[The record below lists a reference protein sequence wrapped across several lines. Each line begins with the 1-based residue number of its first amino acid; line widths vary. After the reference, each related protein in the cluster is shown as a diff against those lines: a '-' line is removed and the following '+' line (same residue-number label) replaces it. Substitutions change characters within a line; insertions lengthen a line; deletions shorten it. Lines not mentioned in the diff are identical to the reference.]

1 MSTDELP
8 YAEQLTLLQQE
19 YCSELPDRL
28 QEIEDAWSSYQSSG
42 WEQVELKQLHFYIHR
57 IVGSAATFGF
67 SQLSESTQSIEQTLI
82 KQIQPR
88 TIPTKELQQKL
99 SEQISLLQQQA
110 KPNSVDVELNS
121 LIKKTEKKDSEQ
133 PLIYLLEDDQS
144 LAKKLA
150 LQLSTY
156 GYEIQVFFN
165 TQSILDATR
174 KQVPDL
180 YIVDIALQKEQL
192 GGPDFLKKIRTQEK
206 LDTPV
211 IVHSS
216 RTDFEAR
223 LSAVHAGADAYM
235 VKPLDVDFIVSK
247 IDHLLGREL
256 KRPYQILLVD
266 DDVSLARHYA
276 LVLGQAGMQ
285 VQIVNRPQDVIAAM
299 EENFPDIFLMDLYMP
314 ECSGIDLAKVIRQQ
328 QQFDSIPII
337 FLSTEGDIDRQ
348 LFAMRMGGDEFLTKP
363 ITDDHLLT
371 AVSIRAARARLL
383 AELMTQDSLTGL
395 LNHARLK
402 EQLVNA
408 VSRAQRTSSSFGF
421 VMIDIDHFKA
431 VNDNYGH
438 MIGDRVI
445 KSMAQILRKRLRK
458 YDVIGRYG
466 GEEFAVILDNCSRD
480 DAFTLINS
488 IREDFASQVFHSKK
502 DFNVTFSAG
511 IAMYP
516 DYINAE
522 NLNQAADEA
531 LYRAKDSGRN
541 RVS

>member
-1 MSTDELP
+1 MSTDELS
-8 YAEQLTLLQQE
+8 YAEQLALLQQE

-42 WEQVELKQLHFYIHR
+42 WEQEGLKQLHYYIHR

-67 SQLSESTQSIEQTLI
+67 LQLSESTRSIEQILK
-82 KQIQPR
+82 KQVQPG

-99 SEQISLLQQQA
+99 SKQVSLLQQQA
-110 KPNSVDVELNS
+110 KKNTVDVELNS
-121 LIKKTEKKDSEQ
+121 FIQKTAKNDSEQ

-144 LAKKLA
+144 YAKKLV

-156 GYEIQVFFN
+156 SYEIQVFFN

-174 KQVPDL
+174 KQAPDL
-180 YIVDIALQKEQL
+180 YIIDIVLQNEQL
-192 GGPDFLKKIRTQEK
+192 GGSDFLKKIRTEEK
-206 LDTPV
+206 LDAPV
-211 IVHSS
+211 IIHSS

-235 VKPLDVDFIVSK
+235 VKPLDVDLIVSK
-247 IDHLLGREL
+247 IDDLLERKL

-266 DDVSLARHYA
+266 DDVSLSRHYA

-285 VQIVNRPQDVIAAM
+285 VQIVNRPQDVIAVM
-299 EENFPDIFLMDLYMP
+299 QEILPDIILMDLYMP
-314 ECSGIDLAKVIRQQ
+314 ECSGVDLAKVIRQQ
-328 QQFDSIPII
+328 QQFDSVPII

-371 AVSIRAARARLL
+371 AVMIRASRARLL
-383 AELMTQDSLTGL
+383 TELTTQDSLTGL

-402 EQLVNA
+402 EQLVNV

-445 KSMAQILRKRLRK
+445 KNMSQLLRKRLRK
-458 YDVIGRYG
+458 NDVIGRYG
-466 GEEFAVILDNCSRD
+466 GEEFAVILDDCSRE

-522 NLNQAADEA
+522 DLNQEADEA

-541 RVS
+541 RVM